1 MSKQSRVDAWN
12 AAHEPGTE
20 VIVTDDF
27 GDESRTK
34 TRSYAE
40 LLGGR
45 TPVVWLAGRV
55 GCYALERVRVAEHG
69 AV

>member
-1 MSKQSRVDAWN
+1 MSVESMVKAWN
-12 AAHEPGTE
+12 GAHEPGID

-27 GDESRTK
+27 GEDCFTK

-40 LLGGR
+40 LLGGH
-45 TPVVWLAGRV
+45 TPVVWLVGIR
-55 GCYALERVRVAEHG
+55 GCYDLTRVRVASG